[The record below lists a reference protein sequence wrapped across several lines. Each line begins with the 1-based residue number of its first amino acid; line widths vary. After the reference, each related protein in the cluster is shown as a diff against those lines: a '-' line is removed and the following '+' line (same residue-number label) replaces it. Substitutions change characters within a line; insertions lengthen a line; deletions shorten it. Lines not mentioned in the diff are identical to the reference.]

1 MASLKFKKGSTHKVG
16 LCVLYCASVFSLT
29 SCDVAQNCDL
39 SSGGNDIGK
48 CPQSKPCNV
57 QFRRI
62 LDQIRGRSYEEAL
75 MILEFLPHRACD
87 SILPT
92 LISVSALICHSACF
106 HAFSTATH
114 SSVPACI
121 GTDPFTC
128 RYSSWNQAG
137 QTSGRMISDAM
148 DMPAG
153 GCQCQGE
160 SEDVKAQSVHQ

>member
-1 MASLKFKKGSTHKVG
+1 MW
-16 LCVLYCASVFSLT
+16 
-29 SCDVAQNCDL
+29 L
-39 SSGGNDIGK
+39 SWSATLASGGTGIGEW
-48 CPQSKPCNV
+48 PESKPCNV

-92 LISVSALICHSACF
+92 LISVSFLILHPACLHAL
-106 HAFSTATH
+106 STGTH

-121 GTDPFTC
+121 GTDPFIY
-128 RYSSWNQAG
+128 RYSSWRQVG
-137 QTSGRMISDAM
+137 QTLGRMISDAM
-148 DMPAG
+148 DVPAG
-153 GCQCQGE
+153 GCQRQGE